1 MLFDGSI
8 RAVRRDVDDCC
19 VQIPSKPLPVAAVE
33 PACGALRLGSASPV
47 TAGADAGTGAD
58 ATAGADAAAGAL
70 AEEAGAAAW
79 ASDVLPPPPPPP
91 PHPAS
96 ANEPNM
102 EMIKGNLVFMC
113 IIFFE
118 CGLQISQWLDWV
130 WIFRARNYAIM

>member
-8 RAVRRDVDDCC
+8 RAVTRDVDDCC

-47 TAGADAGTGAD
+47 TAGIDAPPGADAATGAD
-58 ATAGADAAAGAL
+58 ATAGAL
-70 AEEAGAAAW
+70 AEEAGAAAC
-79 ASDVLPPPPPPP
+79 AFDVLPPPPPP
-91 PHPAS
+91 HAAS

-113 IIFFE
+113 IMFFE
-118 CGLQISQWLDWV
+118 CGL
-130 WIFRARNYAIM
+130 

>member
-1 MLFDGSI
+1 MLFDGST

-33 PACGALRLGSASPV
+33 PVCGVLRLGSASPV
-47 TAGADAGTGAD
+47 TTGVDAAAGADAVT
-58 ATAGADAAAGAL
+58 GAL

-79 ASDVLPPPPPPP
+79 ASDVLPPPPPP
-91 PHPAS
+91 HAAS

-113 IIFFE
+113 IIF
-118 CGLQISQWLDWV
+118 LMRNLDSAMV
-130 WIFRARNYAIM
+130 DWIWILRARDYAIL

>member
-33 PACGALRLGSASPV
+33 PACGALKLGSASPV

-70 AEEAGAAAW
+70 ADEAGTAAC

-113 IIFFE
+113 IIFFK
-118 CGLQISQWLDWV
+118 CGL
-130 WIFRARNYAIM
+130 